1 MNEKEKSYWN
11 LTSLEAMEQVNI
23 DLNGLTS
30 KEAAAR
36 LKNYGENMIS
46 EKKKLSQVRAFLNQ
60 LKNPIILILLFA
72 TIISAVTG
80 DWFDA
85 QIILVIILGSAILSF
100 YQEYSAGQ
108 AIEKLKS
115 KVQVTCSVKRDG
127 VFVDTPS
134 RLVVPGDIIQLS
146 GGDLIPADGLLL
158 ESDDLFV
165 NQSALTGESM
175 AVEKREG
182 IIPDD
187 SEVDERSNSVF
198 MGTSVFSGNA
208 VMLVMETGAKTQ
220 FGQIA
225 EELTLRPD
233 ETDFER
239 GVRHFGYLLSQIM
252 FILTLTVFAINVF
265 LDKPALDSLLFSVAL
280 AVGITP
286 QLLPAIISITL
297 SSGARVMAKNGVIV
311 QRLNS
316 IENFGSMDI
325 LCTDKTG
332 TLTEGNIQLDGA
344 LDINGK
350 ESADIYRLAYLNA
363 TLQTGMR
370 NSLDEAIQQYKK
382 TDVEGVKKLD
392 EIAFDFNR
400 RRLSVLYEEDTQR
413 TLVTKGAFKS
423 VMEVCTSVELNGVRQ
438 ARDSQIDLELEE
450 RYKKWSEQGI
460 RVLGLAIKTKSLGET
475 ISLDEEQE
483 LVFIGF
489 LLFSDHPKEDAA
501 PTILELAGK
510 GVDLRI
516 ITGDNQLIAVHTA
529 KSVGMEVTGVLTG
542 KELRL
547 MNDEALWNKIETINL
562 FVEVDPNQK
571 ERIILA
577 LKKRSHVIGYMGDG
591 INDVPALHAA
601 DVSIS
606 VDNAVDV
613 AKEAADIIL
622 LEKKLSVL
630 SRGIEE
636 GRKTF
641 NNTLKYI
648 LVTTSANFGNMFSVA
663 GISLILP
670 FFPLLPKQIL
680 LLNFLTD
687 FPALTLSKDTVDEEM
702 LQKPRK
708 WDIHFIRN
716 FMFTFGLVSSVFDY
730 FITFILFD
738 IFRESQL
745 LYQSG
750 WFIFSILTELFTL
763 MVMRTKKPF
772 FKSKPAATLLISTV
786 IVGAV
791 TLLFPYTPLALLFGL
806 QPIPFTVIGILIVLI
821 GFYVIALEVTK
832 KFFYRRH
839 PEN

>member
-1 MNEKEKSYWN
+1 MNEKEKFYWN
-11 LTSLEAMEQVNI
+11 LTSLEAMEQVNT

-36 LKNYGENMIS
+36 LKNYGENTIS

-127 VFVDTPS
+127 VFMDTSS

-165 NQSALTGESM
+165 NQSTLTGESM

-208 VMLVMETGAKTQ
+208 VMLVMETGAETQ

-225 EELTLRPD
+225 QELTLRPD

-252 FILTLTVFAINVF
+252 LILTLTVFAINVF

-382 TDVEGVKKLD
+382 TDVQRVKKLD

-460 RVLGLAIKTKSLGET
+460 RVLGLAIKTESLGET
-475 ISLDEEQE
+475 ISLEEEQE

-529 KSVGMEVTGVLTG
+529 ESVGMEVTGVLTG

-547 MNDEALWNKIETINL
+547 MNDEALWNKVETINL

-702 LQKPRK
+702 LKKPRK

-791 TLLFPYTPLALLFGL
+791 TLLFPYTPLAPLFGL

-832 KFFYRRH
+832 NFFYRRH